1 MVELNKK
8 KARMDVKSC
17 KSDEPTLFVIRYPKW
32 KFQFLGCTQKH
43 DIQRGIERMW
53 LKKEIISPEQ
63 QPPHNHAMTCQ
74 MHEYISI
81 FILRRQAKEAKPIA
95 PYSCHKKGNLCG
107 RLSYTKNVTG
117 SETEW
122 SWEDRVISI
131 PLTLKIHLH
140 SCTEPQTYVVHSTLF
155 KM

>member
-1 MVELNKK
+1 M
-8 KARMDVKSC
+8 
-17 KSDEPTLFVIRYPKW
+17 
-32 KFQFLGCTQKH
+32 
-43 DIQRGIERMW
+43 
-53 LKKEIISPEQ
+53 
-63 QPPHNHAMTCQ
+63 
-74 MHEYISI
+74 
-81 FILRRQAKEAKPIA
+81 LRRQAKEAKPIA

-117 SETEW
+117 SETDR
-122 SWEDRVISI
+122 SREDGVISII